1 MSVLYNHAEYVDI
14 NEDILLFRHHM
25 WDMKSVHCSI
35 CFCAVLY
42 LHVVRNRTYGTD
54 EIRIYTA
61 VRTVSDTVGIP
72 YEGERRSPVRQVGQV
87 GQRVRSQMR
96 AQARSDAVGQK
107 RRAPPTTSKQLERAL
122 EEFLRGVKYLKSPVN
137 SYRYAVGFLQ

>member
-1 MSVLYNHAEYVDI
+1 
-14 NEDILLFRHHM
+14 M

-42 LHVVRNRTYGTD
+42 LYVVRNRTYGTD
-54 EIRIYTA
+54 EIRIYTYSIRYSRNSLRGREA
-61 VRTVSDTVGIP
+61 
-72 YEGERRSPVRQVGQV
+72 VRQVGQV

-137 SYRYAVGFLQ
+137 SYRYAVVFLQ